1 MWVRCY
7 KTPELWSINAFYIL
21 QSESDTLMQKGYYCS
36 REHTSSVPVVRA
48 RTAIPSRLHRMRQ
61 PSHSREYSAHPCEY
75 LLCIGRSG
83 RGADSTITYS
93 HKWCMVLDPAIYGM
107 GAWWFERSSWLMTLP
122 AADRKVLCLAGEQL
136 GGPDRSSPAPL
147 FNDENSGGLFPP
159 GGFSLVLFGYRAL
172 AELDGPLRLR
182 Q

>member
-1 MWVRCY
+1 MWVRRY
-7 KTPELWSINAFYIL
+7 KTPEIRSIGTGGIH
-21 QSESDTLMQKGYYCS
+21 QPESDTVMQKGYYYS

-48 RTAIPSRLHRMRQ
+48 KTAIPSRLHRMRQ

-122 AADRKVLCLAGEQL
+122 IADRNVLCKAGEQA
-136 GGPDRSSPAPL
+136 GGPDRCSPAPL
-147 FNDENSGGLFPP
+147 FKRFLQA
-159 GGFSLVLFGYRAL
+159 LMLFGHWAL
-172 AELDGPLRLR
+172 AELDGSLRLG
-182 Q
+182 